1 MPGPAGDGDD
11 AVPEVEAGIEQAGA
25 DVLWELRVYPEVFAD
40 LFQGR

>member
-1 MPGPAGDGDD
+1 MAGTSCDGDH